1 MQLVERH
8 IIAKHDPRFAVID
21 AAAFAAKNL
30 YNATNYLMRQEYIS
44 HGERVISYEDLYHA
58 AKTLPAYQGIPA
70 KVAQQ
75 VIKLVQKTGKRSL
88 PPAPPGSMIL
98 RSFKDAQACR
108 AT

>member
-44 HGERVISYEDLYHA
+44 HGERVIAYEALYHA
-58 AKTLPAYQGIPA
+58 AKTLPAYQGLPA

-75 VIKLVQKTGKRSL
+75 VIKLVQKNWKARMSNNYDNENLHLWSGLSDL
-88 PPAPPGSMIL
+88 E
-98 RSFKDAQACR
+98 
-108 AT
+108 